1 MKKVFLIAFTLIS
14 FIHVY
19 GQDDAN
25 SKTTVVINPKLGF
38 SILKLDNNQEINGFT
53 SQFEFCLNT
62 KLTEKFSLEY
72 GLGATSFRA
81 NSNVTDSYISIKN
94 EYVRLPVR
102 LNHNRLLNENFTLN
116 TGIGVYGNYLY
127 KSKIPPHFEGNNT
140 GISLGVEFFVGGQFK
155 FSEDTSLRIQIESQ
169 SDLTKVKKLDFSQK
183 LSNTGLIS
191 IGIIHNL

>member
-1 MKKVFLIAFTLIS
+1 MKNVFLVVFSLIS

-25 SKTTVVINPKLGF
+25 SKTSIVINPKLGF

-62 KLTEKFSLEY
+62 KLTDKLSLEY
-72 GLGATSFRA
+72 GLGVTSFRA

-102 LNHNRLLNENFTLN
+102 LNLNRLLNENFTLN

-127 KSKIPPHFEGNNT
+127 KSKIPPYFEGNNT
-140 GISLGVEFFVGGQFK
+140 GISFGLEFFVGGQFK
-155 FSEDTSLRIQIESQ
+155 FSEDTSLRIQIELQ
-169 SDLTKVKKLDFSQK
+169 SDCTKVKKLDFSQK
-183 LSNTGLIS
+183 LANTGLIS
-191 IGIIHNL
+191 VGIIHNL